1 MVVPD
6 IFVEVFFISSTPSS
20 PYSYLV
26 LSSSPA
32 LFMVLIDFLVKELK
46 KNSSMST
53 TRTYIQCLGA
63 ITRQAGHR
71 VGEHLE
77 IVIPLIVQFCNEDD
91 DELREYCI
99 QVRLCFGLVIVY
111 CDPP

>member
-1 MVVPD
+1 MN
-6 IFVEVFFISSTPSS
+6 
-20 PYSYLV
+20 
-26 LSSSPA
+26 
-32 LFMVLIDFLVKELK
+32 LIEFLVKELQ

-77 IVIPLIVQFCNEDD
+77 IVIPLIIQFCNEDD

-99 QVRLCFGLVIVY
+99 QVDWLI
-111 CDPP
+111 D

>member
-1 MVVPD
+1 MNFTILRLAVP
-6 IFVEVFFISSTPSS
+6 IYPLR
-20 PYSYLV
+20 YLV
-26 LSSSPA
+26 LSSNSG
-32 LFMVLIDFLVKELK
+32 LFLDLMTFLVDELH
-46 KNSSMST
+46 KNTSMST

-77 IVIPLIVQFCNEDD
+77 TVIPLIIKFCNEDD

-99 QVRLCFGLVIVY
+99 QVGR
-111 CDPP
+111 